1 MAKLIQ
7 KDRMNISRKARHA
20 LGKLSALL
28 ALRSVDSITSDRARE
43 LCAELYLA
51 IDSICIGAG
60 AGDKEIQMEA
70 LEMVPLGK
78 EPSYHE
84 RLKES
89 YYILQRY
96 WRKNR

>member
-28 ALRSVDSITSDRARE
+28 ALRSVDTITSDRVRE

-51 IDSICIGAG
+51 IDSIVEEVEMAERRDKWQMKSLKRKQIEKETK
-60 AGDKEIQMEA
+60 GDGIE
-70 LEMVPLGK
+70 
-78 EPSYHE
+78 
-84 RLKES
+84 ES
-89 YYILQRY
+89 
-96 WRKNR
+96 

>member
-28 ALRSVDSITSDRARE
+28 AMRSVDTITSDRARE

-51 IDSICIGAG
+51 IDSIVEEIEMAERRN
-60 AGDKEIQMEA
+60 KEN
-70 LEMVPLGK
+70 GK
-78 EPSYHE
+78 
-84 RLKES
+84 R
-89 YYILQRY
+89 
-96 WRKNR
+96 NGNN

>member
-28 ALRSVDSITSDRARE
+28 ALRSVDTITSDRVRE

-51 IDSICIGAG
+51 IDSIVEEIEMAERR
-60 AGDKEIQMEA
+60 DKENDK
-70 LEMVPLGK
+70 G
-78 EPSYHE
+78 
-84 RLKES
+84 
-89 YYILQRY
+89 
-96 WRKNR
+96 NGNN

>member
-28 ALRSVDSITSDRARE
+28 ALRSVDTITSDRARE

-51 IDSICIGAG
+51 IDSIVEEIEMAERR
-60 AGDKEIQMEA
+60 DKENDKGN
-70 LEMVPLGK
+70 GK
-78 EPSYHE
+78 
-84 RLKES
+84 
-89 YYILQRY
+89 
-96 WRKNR
+96 N

>member
-28 ALRSVDSITSDRARE
+28 AMRSVDTITSDRARE

-51 IDSICIGAG
+51 IDSIVEEIEMAERR
-60 AGDKEIQMEA
+60 DKEN
-70 LEMVPLGK
+70 GK
-78 EPSYHE
+78 
-84 RLKES
+84 R
-89 YYILQRY
+89 
-96 WRKNR
+96 NGNN